1 MKKVKKEN
9 AGNLL
14 ARAIILNR
22 ILQTDR
28 SPLRK
33 THTQIAKKHNCS
45 VKTVVRSE
53 QFIMQKLCEKVNVLS
68 ILININ

>member
-14 ARAIILNR
+14 ARTIILNR
-22 ILQTDR
+22 ILQTDK

-33 THTQIAKKHNCS
+33 TLSQIAKKHNCS
-45 VKTVVRSE
+45 VQTVVRSE
-53 QFIMQKLCEKVNVLS
+53 QFIMQKLREKVNVLK
-68 ILININ
+68 ILISIN